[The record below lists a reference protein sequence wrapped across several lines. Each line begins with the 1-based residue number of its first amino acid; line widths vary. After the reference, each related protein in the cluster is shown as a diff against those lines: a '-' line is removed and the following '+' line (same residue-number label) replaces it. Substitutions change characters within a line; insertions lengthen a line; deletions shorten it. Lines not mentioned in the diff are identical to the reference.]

1 MGYFYACFGKE
12 NTAWPFFR
20 SKKTSQPSLRLL
32 PKKASFGPYKYSV
45 PSQRLPPKK
54 SRQTNQ
60 ANTLPETKVAPEN
73 RPSQKK
79 TSIPTIHF

>member
-1 MGYFYACFGKE
+1 MPVSE
-12 NTAWPFFR
+12 
-20 SKKTSQPSLRLL
+20 KKHRLALFQVQKNQSTFPGGL

-60 ANTLPETKVAPEN
+60 ANTLPETKIAPEN